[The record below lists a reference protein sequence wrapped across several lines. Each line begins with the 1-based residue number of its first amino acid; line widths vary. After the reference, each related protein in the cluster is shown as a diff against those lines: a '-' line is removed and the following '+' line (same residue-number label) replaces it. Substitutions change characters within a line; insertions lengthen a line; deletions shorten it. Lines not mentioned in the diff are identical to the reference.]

1 MKDLLTIF
9 KEEYAAYK
17 RECEEIEV
25 KAIFLTTMSLIAI
38 FAFVLLSGCTAQQ
51 RTTETFKRD
60 KDGNIVKV
68 TKTITETVKEEKRVP
83 DYHVET
89 RIHSAT
95 KTTGGTQPLHKA
107 EVLSGDAKSPGVAP
121 GAIPEPVK
129 TP

>member
-1 MKDLLTIF
+1 MDNYDRMKAEKVRILKSSDDLPKL
-9 KEEYAAYK
+9 
-17 RECEEIEV
+17 
-25 KAIFLTTMSLIAI
+25 FLAMA
-38 FAFVLLSGCTAQQ
+38 VLCMLSGCTASQ

-68 TKTITETVKEEKRVP
+68 TKTVTETVKEEKDVP
-83 DYHVET
+83 VTKHVST
-89 RIHSAT
+89 IRSAT

-107 EVLSGDAKSPGVAP
+107 EVLSGDAKSTGVAP